1 VGITFIGHGCQKL
14 FGWFG
19 GAGVSN
25 TGEWLESIGIKPGGK
40 IWAVLAGLFEL
51 VGGIFF
57 AAGELTSLGAI
68 LIIII
73 MIDAIVTVHGRNGYW
88 LTNNGFEY
96 NMVLIAVTAG
106 VALVGPGDYVLLYR
120 P

>member
-1 VGITFIGHGCQKL
+1 
-14 FGWFG
+14 
-19 GAGVSN
+19 
-25 TGEWLESIGIKPGGK
+25 
-40 IWAVLAGLFEL
+40 
-51 VGGIFF
+51 
-57 AAGELTSLGAI
+57 
-68 LIIII
+68 